1 MGNKKGT
8 KVLCYAVVTALT
20 FTSLMTPANASAA
33 KKAKIAK
40 KTLTITQGKSQNI
53 VIKNKKSK
61 AKYLFKAS
69 NAKVK
74 VTKKGKVTAVK
85 VGKAK
90 VTVTEKYKKKKRK
103 VGVITIRVKGKK
115 TVAPTNRPNAG
126 ATELPVNA
134 ATAAPG
140 VTPDTLPSGTPVASP
155 SGTPAVLPSVTPAG
169 SAAPE
174 SASPSPTPTNKPD
187 DTEKTVVYNNYFED
201 GDTKGITGRGSSIE
215 ISQSENHTEGGMN
228 SLLCTGRSADW
239 HGASL
244 SLSKLTETGSS
255 YDFSAWVKQNTGS
268 DQKIGLKLQYTDTN
282 GKTQYKSIVAG
293 VEDGVV
299 CESGKWVELS
309 GSYVIPKAEGD
320 VTLYLEMSSNVK
332 AEFLIDD
339 LVICGKRAETTRF
352 NPSTETY
359 NTMKAN
365 SLLSTGNNARLKN
378 AIAKARSGEEVTL
391 AYIGGSITE
400 GALASPNS
408 KCYAEVS
415 AKAFAKVYGKDDG
428 SNVHFINAG
437 MSGTPSDI
445 GVVRYNRDVIDRLP
459 EGSDHPDVLFIE
471 FAVND
476 YGTATNGGGYEG
488 LIRQALKSGSAV
500 VLIFSVFQSSAG
512 GRVMENS
519 YRPYGKYYNLPMI
532 SMGDGIMSHFNEDG
546 FYDWYFGDTLHPNNT
561 GYQLMSDCIMNLM
574 DTVDKS
580 DADTDNI
587 TDIDA
592 MAPKKT
598 AAYQGI
604 KMIDAKTTTA
614 DDPALVS
621 IDAGSFTKTD
631 SATGSFQYA
640 YNGKKGAAWFP
651 DNWMHDEEGGN
662 NALTIKATCKT
673 LMFVYKLSSSK
684 TFGSAEIYIDGVKK
698 GTLSG
703 YDKSG
708 WNNGKVY
715 VAMTDDE
722 AAEHTIE
729 LKMKDGDEEKKF
741 TLMAIGFN

>member
-1 MGNKKGT
+1 M
-8 KVLCYAVVTALT
+8 
-20 FTSLMTPANASAA
+20 
-33 KKAKIAK
+33 
-40 KTLTITQGKSQNI
+40 
-53 VIKNKKSK
+53 
-61 AKYLFKAS
+61 
-69 NAKVK
+69 
-74 VTKKGKVTAVK
+74 
-85 VGKAK
+85 
-90 VTVTEKYKKKKRK
+90 
-103 VGVITIRVKGKK
+103 
-115 TVAPTNRPNAG
+115 
-126 ATELPVNA
+126 
-134 ATAAPG
+134 
-140 VTPDTLPSGTPVASP
+140 
-155 SGTPAVLPSVTPAG
+155 
-169 SAAPE
+169 
-174 SASPSPTPTNKPD
+174 
-187 DTEKTVVYNNYFED
+187 
-201 GDTKGITGRGSSIE
+201 
-215 ISQSENHTEGGMN
+215 
-228 SLLCTGRSADW
+228 
-239 HGASL
+239 
-244 SLSKLTETGSS
+244 
-255 YDFSAWVKQNTGS
+255 
-268 DQKIGLKLQYTDTN
+268 KLQYTDSEGT
-282 GKTQYKSIVAG
+282 TQYKSVI
-293 VEDGVV
+293 DGVDDGLT
-299 CESGKWVELS
+299 CESGKWTELS
-309 GSYVIPKAEGD
+309 GSYVIPEAEGD
-320 VTLYLEMSSNVK
+320 VSLYLEMSTDET
-332 AEFLIDD
+332 ADFLVDD
-339 LVICGKRAETTRF
+339 LVITGKQTETTGF
-352 NPSTETY
+352 NPTTETY
-359 NTMKAN
+359 NTMKAD

-378 AIAKARSGEEVTL
+378 AIAKARNGEDVTL

-415 AKAFAKVYGKDDG
+415 ANAFAKAYGKGDG

-445 GVVRYNRDVIDRLP
+445 GVVRYNRDVINRLP

-476 YGTATNGGGYEG
+476 YGTATKGGGYEG

-519 YRPYGKYYNLPMI
+519 YRPYGEYYNLPMI
-532 SMGDGIMSHFNEDG
+532 SMGDSIISYFNEDG

-574 DTVDKS
+574 DTVDKA

-592 MAPKKT
+592 MAPKQT

-604 KMIDAKTTTA
+604 KMIDAKTTAA
-614 DDPALVS
+614 DDEAIAS
-621 IDAGSFTKTD
+621 IDAGSFTETD

-673 LMFVYKLSSSK
+673 LMFVYKLSNSK
-684 TFGSAEIYIDGVKK
+684 TFGSADVYIDGVKK

-703 YDKSG
+703 YDSSG

-715 VAMTDDE
+715 VAMTEDK

>member
-1 MGNKKGT
+1 MGNNKSAKI
-8 KVLCYAVVTALT
+8 LCYAVVTAMT
-20 FTSLMTPANASAA
+20 FTSIVGPVNVSAA
-33 KKAKIAK
+33 KKAKVAK
-40 KTLTITQGKSQNI
+40 KTLTITEGKSRKI

-61 AKYLFKAS
+61 AKYSFKAS
-69 NAKVK
+69 NAKIK

-85 VGKAK
+85 AGKAK
-90 VTVTEKYKKKKRK
+90 VTVTEKLKKKKRK
-103 VGVITIRVKGKK
+103 IGVVTVKVKAKK
-115 TVAPTNRPNAG
+115 AVVP
-126 ATELPVNA
+126 
-134 ATAAPG
+134 TAAPAVTSTPTG
-140 VTPDTLPSGTPVASP
+140 VPATMAPSSTPAASASAQPTASANTQPTASAPASEAPTATPVKTPD
-155 SGTPAVLPSVTPAG
+155 
-169 SAAPE
+169 
-174 SASPSPTPTNKPD
+174 N
-187 DTEKTVVYNNYFED
+187 TEKTVVYNNYFED
-201 GDTKGITGRGSSIE
+201 GDTKGITGRGSSVE
-215 ISQSENHTEGGMN
+215 ISQSENHTAGGMN
-228 SLLCTGRSADW
+228 SLLCTGRSANW

-255 YDFSAWVKQNTGS
+255 YDFSAWVKQDTGS
-268 DQKIGLKLQYTDTN
+268 DQKIALKLQYTDSEGT
-282 GKTQYKSIVAG
+282 TQYKSVI
-293 VEDGVV
+293 DGVDDGLT
-299 CESGKWVELS
+299 CESGKWTELS
-309 GSYVIPKAEGD
+309 GSYVIPEAEGD
-320 VTLYLEMSSNVK
+320 VTLYLEMSSNET
-332 AEFLIDD
+332 ADFLIDD
-339 LVICGKRAETTRF
+339 LVITGKQTETTGF

-359 NTMKAN
+359 NTMKAD

-378 AIAKARSGEEVTL
+378 AIAKARNGEDVTL

-415 AKAFAKVYGKDDG
+415 ANAFAKAYGKDDG

-445 GVVRYNRDVIDRLP
+445 GVVRYNRDVINRLP

-476 YGTATNGGGYEG
+476 YGTATSGGGYEG

-519 YRPYGKYYNLPMI
+519 YRPYGEYYNLPMI
-532 SMGDGIMSHFNEDG
+532 SMGDAIISYFNEDG

-574 DTVDKS
+574 DTVDKA

-592 MAPKKT
+592 MAPQKT

-604 KMIDAKTTTA
+604 KMIDAKTTAA
-614 DDPALVS
+614 DDEAIAS
-621 IDAGSFTKTD
+621 IDAGSFTETD

-673 LMFVYKLSSSK
+673 LMFVYKLSNSK
-684 TFGSAEIYIDGVKK
+684 TFGSADVYIDGVKK

-703 YDKSG
+703 YDSSG

-715 VAMTDDE
+715 VAMTEDE

>member
-1 MGNKKGT
+1 MGNNKNMKI
-8 KVLCYAVVTALT
+8 LCYAVVTAMT
-20 FTSLMTPANASAA
+20 FTSIVGPVNVSAA
-33 KKAKIAK
+33 KKAKVAK
-40 KTLTITQGKSQNI
+40 KTLTITEGKSRKI

-69 NAKVK
+69 NAKIK

-85 VGKAK
+85 AGKAK
-90 VTVTEKYKKKKRK
+90 VTVTEKLKKKKRK
-103 VGVITIRVKGKK
+103 IGVVTVKVKAKK
-115 TVAPTNRPNAG
+115 AVIP
-126 ATELPVNA
+126 
-134 ATAAPG
+134 TAAPLVTSIPTG
-140 VTPDTLPSGTPVASP
+140 VPAMVAPSS
-155 SGTPAVLPSVTPAG
+155 TPAV
-169 SAAPE
+169 
-174 SASPSPTPTNKPD
+174 SASAQPTASASAQPTASAPASEAPTATPVKTPD
-187 DTEKTVVYNNYFED
+187 NTEKTVVYNNYFED
-201 GDTKGITGRGSSIE
+201 GDTKGITGRGSSVE
-215 ISQSENHTEGGMN
+215 ISQSENHTAGGMN
-228 SLLCTGRSADW
+228 SLLCTGRSANW

-255 YDFSAWVKQNTGS
+255 YDFSAWVKQDTGS
-268 DQKIGLKLQYTDTN
+268 DQKIGLKLQYTDSEGT
-282 GKTQYKSIVAG
+282 TQYKSVI
-293 VEDGVV
+293 DGVDDGLT
-299 CESGKWVELS
+299 CESGKWTELS
-309 GSYVIPKAEGD
+309 GSYVIPEAEGD
-320 VTLYLEMSSNVK
+320 VSLYLEMSTDET
-332 AEFLIDD
+332 ADFLVDD
-339 LVICGKRAETTRF
+339 LVITGKQTETTRF
-352 NPSTETY
+352 NPTTETY
-359 NTMKAN
+359 NTMKAD

-378 AIAKARSGEEVTL
+378 AIAKARNGEDVTL

-415 AKAFAKVYGKDDG
+415 ANAFAKAYGKGDG

-445 GVVRYNRDVIDRLP
+445 GVVRYNRDVINRLP
-459 EGSDHPDVLFIE
+459 EGCDHPDVLFIE

-476 YGTATNGGGYEG
+476 YGTATKGGGYEG

-519 YRPYGKYYNLPMI
+519 YRPYGEYYNLPMI
-532 SMGDGIMSHFNEDG
+532 SMGDSIISYFNEDG

-574 DTVDKS
+574 DTVDKA

-592 MAPKKT
+592 MAPKQT
-598 AAYQGI
+598 AAYQAI
-604 KMIDAKTTTA
+604 KMIDAKTTAA
-614 DDPALVS
+614 DDEAITS
-621 IDAGSFTKTD
+621 IDAGSFTETD

-673 LMFVYKLSSSK
+673 LMFVYKLSNSK
-684 TFGSAEIYIDGVKK
+684 TFGSADVYIDGVKK

-703 YDKSG
+703 YDSSG

-715 VAMTDDE
+715 VAMTEDK

-741 TLMAIGFN
+741 TFMAIGFN

>member
-1 MGNKKGT
+1 MGNNKSAKI
-8 KVLCYAVVTALT
+8 LCYAVVTAMT
-20 FTSLMTPANASAA
+20 FTSIVGPVNVSAA
-33 KKAKIAK
+33 KKAKVAK
-40 KTLTITQGKSQNI
+40 KTLTITEGKSRKI

-61 AKYLFKAS
+61 AKYSFKAS
-69 NAKVK
+69 NAKIK

-85 VGKAK
+85 AGKAK
-90 VTVTEKYKKKKRK
+90 VTVTEKLKKKKRK
-103 VGVITIRVKGKK
+103 IGVVTVKVKAKK
-115 TVAPTNRPNAG
+115 AVVP
-126 ATELPVNA
+126 
-134 ATAAPG
+134 TAAPAVTSTSTG
-140 VTPDTLPSGTPVASP
+140 VPATMAPSSTPAASASTQPTASANTQPTASAPASEAPTATPVKTPD
-155 SGTPAVLPSVTPAG
+155 
-169 SAAPE
+169 
-174 SASPSPTPTNKPD
+174 N
-187 DTEKTVVYNNYFED
+187 TEKTVVYNNYFED
-201 GDTKGITGRGSSIE
+201 GDTKGITGRGSSVE
-215 ISQSENHTEGGMN
+215 ISQSENHTAGGMN
-228 SLLCTGRSADW
+228 SLLCTGRSANW

-255 YDFSAWVKQNTGS
+255 YDFSAWVKQDTGS
-268 DQKIGLKLQYTDTN
+268 DQKIALKLQYTDSEGT
-282 GKTQYKSIVAG
+282 TQYKSVI
-293 VEDGVV
+293 DGVDDGLT
-299 CESGKWVELS
+299 CESGKWTELS
-309 GSYVIPKAEGD
+309 GSYVIPEAEGD
-320 VTLYLEMSSNVK
+320 VTLYLEMSSNET
-332 AEFLIDD
+332 ADFLIDD
-339 LVICGKRAETTRF
+339 LVITGKQTETTGF

-359 NTMKAN
+359 NTMKAD

-378 AIAKARSGEEVTL
+378 AIAKARNGEDVTL

-415 AKAFAKVYGKDDG
+415 ANAFAKAYGKDDG

-445 GVVRYNRDVIDRLP
+445 GVVRYNRDVINRLP

-476 YGTATNGGGYEG
+476 YGTATSGGGYEG

-519 YRPYGKYYNLPMI
+519 YRPYGEYYNLPMI
-532 SMGDGIMSHFNEDG
+532 SMGDAIISHFNEDG

-574 DTVDKS
+574 DTVDKA

-592 MAPKKT
+592 MAPQKT

-614 DDPALVS
+614 DDEAIAS
-621 IDAGSFTKTD
+621 IDAGSFTETD

-673 LMFVYKLSSSK
+673 LMFVYKLSNSK
-684 TFGSAEIYIDGVKK
+684 TFGSADVYIDGVKK

-703 YDKSG
+703 YDSSG

-715 VAMTDDE
+715 VAMTEDE

>member
-1 MGNKKGT
+1 MGNNKNMKI
-8 KVLCYAVVTALT
+8 LCYAVVTAMT
-20 FTSLMTPANASAA
+20 FTSIVGPVNVSAA
-33 KKAKIAK
+33 KKAKVAR
-40 KTLTITQGKSQNI
+40 KTLTITEGKSRKI

-61 AKYLFKAS
+61 AKYSFKAS
-69 NAKVK
+69 NAKIK

-85 VGKAK
+85 AGKAK
-90 VTVTEKYKKKKRK
+90 VTVTEKLKKKKRK
-103 VGVITIRVKGKK
+103 IGVVTVKVKAKK
-115 TVAPTNRPNAG
+115 AVTP
-126 ATELPVNA
+126 
-134 ATAAPG
+134 TAAPLVTSIPTG
-140 VTPDTLPSGTPVASP
+140 VPAMVAPSS
-155 SGTPAVLPSVTPAG
+155 TPAV
-169 SAAPE
+169 
-174 SASPSPTPTNKPD
+174 SASAQPTASASAQPTASAPASEAPTATPVKTPD
-187 DTEKTVVYNNYFED
+187 NTEKTVVYNNYFED
-201 GDTKGITGRGSSIE
+201 GDTKGITGRGSSVE
-215 ISQSENHTEGGMN
+215 ISQSENHTAGGMN
-228 SLLCTGRSADW
+228 SLLCTGRSANW

-255 YDFSAWVKQNTGS
+255 YDFSAWVKQDTGS
-268 DQKIGLKLQYTDTN
+268 DQKIGLKLQYTDSEGT
-282 GKTQYKSIVAG
+282 TQYKSVI
-293 VEDGVV
+293 DGVDDGLT
-299 CESGKWVELS
+299 CESGKWTELS
-309 GSYVIPKAEGD
+309 GSYVIPEAEGD
-320 VTLYLEMSSNVK
+320 VSLYLEMSTDET
-332 AEFLIDD
+332 ADFLVDD
-339 LVICGKRAETTRF
+339 LVITGKQTETTRF
-352 NPSTETY
+352 NPTTETY
-359 NTMKAN
+359 NTMKAD

-378 AIAKARSGEEVTL
+378 AIAKARNGEDVTL

-415 AKAFAKVYGKDDG
+415 ANAFAKAYGKGDG

-445 GVVRYNRDVIDRLP
+445 GVVRYNRDVINRLP
-459 EGSDHPDVLFIE
+459 EGCDHPDVLFIE

-476 YGTATNGGGYEG
+476 YGTATKGGGYEG

-519 YRPYGKYYNLPMI
+519 YRPYGEYYNLPMI
-532 SMGDGIMSHFNEDG
+532 SMGDSIISYFNEDG

-574 DTVDKS
+574 DTVDKA

-592 MAPKKT
+592 MAPKQT

-604 KMIDAKTTTA
+604 KMIDAKTTAA
-614 DDPALVS
+614 DDEAIAS
-621 IDAGSFTKTD
+621 IDAGSFTETD

-673 LMFVYKLSSSK
+673 LMFVYKLSNSK
-684 TFGSAEIYIDGVKK
+684 TFGSADVYIDGVKK

-703 YDKSG
+703 YDSSG

-715 VAMTDDE
+715 VAMTEDK

-741 TLMAIGFN
+741 TFMAIGFN

>member
-1 MGNKKGT
+1 MGNNKNMKI
-8 KVLCYAVVTALT
+8 LCYAVVTAMT
-20 FTSLMTPANASAA
+20 FTSIVGPVNVSAA
-33 KKAKIAK
+33 KKAKVAK
-40 KTLTITQGKSQNI
+40 KTLTITEGKSRKI

-69 NAKVK
+69 NAKIK

-85 VGKAK
+85 AGKAK
-90 VTVTEKYKKKKRK
+90 VTVTEKLKKKKRK
-103 VGVITIRVKGKK
+103 IGVVTVKVKAKK
-115 TVAPTNRPNAG
+115 AVVP
-126 ATELPVNA
+126 
-134 ATAAPG
+134 TAAPLVTSIPTG
-140 VTPDTLPSGTPVASP
+140 VPAMVAPSS
-155 SGTPAVLPSVTPAG
+155 TPAV
-169 SAAPE
+169 
-174 SASPSPTPTNKPD
+174 SASAQPTASASAQPTASASAQPTASAPASEAPTATPVKTPD
-187 DTEKTVVYNNYFED
+187 NTEKTVVYNNYFED
-201 GDTKGITGRGSSIE
+201 GDTKGITGRGSSVE
-215 ISQSENHTEGGMN
+215 ISQSENHTAGGMN
-228 SLLCTGRSADW
+228 SLLCTGRSANW

-244 SLSKLTETGSS
+244 SLNKLTETGSS
-255 YDFSAWVKQNTGS
+255 YDFSAWVKQDTGS
-268 DQKIGLKLQYTDTN
+268 DQKIGLKLQYTDSEGT
-282 GKTQYKSIVAG
+282 TQYKSVI
-293 VEDGVV
+293 DGVDDGLT
-299 CESGKWVELS
+299 CESGKWTELS
-309 GSYVIPKAEGD
+309 GSYVIPEAEGD
-320 VTLYLEMSSNVK
+320 VSLYLEMSTDET
-332 AEFLIDD
+332 ADFLVDD
-339 LVICGKRAETTRF
+339 LVITGKQTETTGF
-352 NPSTETY
+352 NPTTETY
-359 NTMKAN
+359 NTMKAD

-378 AIAKARSGEEVTL
+378 AIAKARNGEDVTL

-415 AKAFAKVYGKDDG
+415 ANAFAKAYGKGDS

-445 GVVRYNRDVIDRLP
+445 GVVRYNRDVINRLP

-476 YGTATNGGGYEG
+476 YGTATKGGGYEG

-519 YRPYGKYYNLPMI
+519 YRPYGEYYNLPMI
-532 SMGDGIMSHFNEDG
+532 SMGDSIISYFNEDG

-574 DTVDKS
+574 DTVDKA

-592 MAPKKT
+592 MAPKQT

-604 KMIDAKTTTA
+604 KMIDAKTTAA
-614 DDPALVS
+614 DDEAIAS
-621 IDAGSFTKTD
+621 IDAGSFTETD

-673 LMFVYKLSSSK
+673 LMFVYKLSNSK
-684 TFGSAEIYIDGVKK
+684 TFGSADVYIDGVKK

-703 YDKSG
+703 YDSSG

-715 VAMTDDE
+715 VAMTEDK

>member
-1 MGNKKGT
+1 MGNNKNMKI
-8 KVLCYAVVTALT
+8 LCYAVVTAMT
-20 FTSLMTPANASAA
+20 FTSIVGPVNVSAA
-33 KKAKIAK
+33 KKAKVAK
-40 KTLTITQGKSQNI
+40 KTLTITEGKSRKI

-69 NAKVK
+69 SAKIK

-85 VGKAK
+85 AGKAK
-90 VTVTEKYKKKKRK
+90 VTVTEKLKKKKRK
-103 VGVITIRVKGKK
+103 IGVVTVKVKAKK
-115 TVAPTNRPNAG
+115 AVIP
-126 ATELPVNA
+126 
-134 ATAAPG
+134 TAAPLVTSIPTG
-140 VTPDTLPSGTPVASP
+140 VPAMVAPSS
-155 SGTPAVLPSVTPAG
+155 TPAV
-169 SAAPE
+169 
-174 SASPSPTPTNKPD
+174 SASAQPTASASAQPTASAPASEAPTATPVKTPD
-187 DTEKTVVYNNYFED
+187 NTEKTVVYNNYFED
-201 GDTKGITGRGSSIE
+201 GDTKGITGRGSSVE
-215 ISQSENHTEGGMN
+215 ISQSENHTAGGMN
-228 SLLCTGRSADW
+228 SLLCTGRSANW

-255 YDFSAWVKQNTGS
+255 YDFSAWVKQDTGS
-268 DQKIGLKLQYTDTN
+268 DQKIGLKLQYTDSEGT
-282 GKTQYKSIVAG
+282 TQYKSVI
-293 VEDGVV
+293 DGVDDGLT
-299 CESGKWVELS
+299 CESGKWTELS
-309 GSYVIPKAEGD
+309 GSYVIPEAEGD
-320 VTLYLEMSSNVK
+320 VSLYLEMSTDET
-332 AEFLIDD
+332 ADFLVDD
-339 LVICGKRAETTRF
+339 LVITGKQTETTRF
-352 NPSTETY
+352 NPTTETY
-359 NTMKAN
+359 NTMKVD

-378 AIAKARSGEEVTL
+378 AIAKARNGEDVTL

-415 AKAFAKVYGKDDG
+415 ANAFAKAYGKGDG

-445 GVVRYNRDVIDRLP
+445 GVVRYNRDVINRLP
-459 EGSDHPDVLFIE
+459 EGCDHPDVLFIE

-476 YGTATNGGGYEG
+476 YGTATKGGGYEG

-519 YRPYGKYYNLPMI
+519 YRPYGEYYNLPMI
-532 SMGDGIMSHFNEDG
+532 SMGDSIISYFNEDG

-574 DTVDKS
+574 DTVDKA

-592 MAPKKT
+592 MAPKQT

-604 KMIDAKTTTA
+604 KMIDAKTTAA
-614 DDPALVS
+614 DDEAIAS
-621 IDAGSFTKTD
+621 IDAGSFTETD

-673 LMFVYKLSSSK
+673 LMFVYKLSNSK
-684 TFGSAEIYIDGVKK
+684 TFGSADVYIDGVKK

-703 YDKSG
+703 YDSSG

-715 VAMTDDE
+715 VAMTEDK

-741 TLMAIGFN
+741 TFMAIGFN

>member
-1 MGNKKGT
+1 M
-8 KVLCYAVVTALT
+8 
-20 FTSLMTPANASAA
+20 
-33 KKAKIAK
+33 
-40 KTLTITQGKSQNI
+40 
-53 VIKNKKSK
+53 
-61 AKYLFKAS
+61 
-69 NAKVK
+69 
-74 VTKKGKVTAVK
+74 
-85 VGKAK
+85 
-90 VTVTEKYKKKKRK
+90 
-103 VGVITIRVKGKK
+103 
-115 TVAPTNRPNAG
+115 
-126 ATELPVNA
+126 
-134 ATAAPG
+134 
-140 VTPDTLPSGTPVASP
+140 
-155 SGTPAVLPSVTPAG
+155 
-169 SAAPE
+169 
-174 SASPSPTPTNKPD
+174 
-187 DTEKTVVYNNYFED
+187 
-201 GDTKGITGRGSSIE
+201 
-215 ISQSENHTEGGMN
+215 
-228 SLLCTGRSADW
+228 
-239 HGASL
+239 
-244 SLSKLTETGSS
+244 TETGSS
-255 YDFSAWVKQNTGS
+255 YDFSAWVKQDTGS
-268 DQKIGLKLQYTDTN
+268 DQKIGLKLQYTDSEGT
-282 GKTQYKSIVAG
+282 TQYKSVIEGAD
-293 VEDGVV
+293 DGLT

-309 GSYVIPKAEGD
+309 GSYVIPEADGD
-320 VTLYLEMSSNVK
+320 VTLYLEMSSDGN
-332 AEFLIDD
+332 ADFLIDD
-339 LVICGKRAETTRF
+339 LVIVGKQTESTGFIPTTER
-352 NPSTETY
+352 Y
-359 NTMKAN
+359 NKMKAD

-378 AIAKARSGEEVTL
+378 VIKKAGNGEDVTL

-415 AKAFAKVYGKDDG
+415 ANAFAKLYGKGDG

-445 GVVRYNRDVIDRLP
+445 GIVRYNRDVIDRLP

-500 VLIFSVFQSSAG
+500 VLIFSVFQS
-512 GRVMENS
+512 GRVMETS
-519 YRPYGKYYNLPMI
+519 YRPYGEYYSLPMI
-532 SMGDGIMSHFNEDG
+532 SMGDAIMDYFKEDG
-546 FYDWYFGDTLHPNNT
+546 FYDWYFGDTLHPNNV

-592 MAPKKT
+592 MAPLKT
-598 AAYQGI
+598 AAYQGM

-614 DDPALVS
+614 DDPAIAS

-631 SATGSFQYA
+631 SATGSFQYE

-684 TFGSAEIYIDGVKK
+684 TFGSADVYIDGLKK

-703 YDKSG
+703 YDSSG

-741 TLMAIGFN
+741 TLLAIGFN

>member
-1 MGNKKGT
+1 MGNNKSAKI
-8 KVLCYAVVTALT
+8 LCYAVVTAMT
-20 FTSLMTPANASAA
+20 FTSIVGPVNVSAA
-33 KKAKIAK
+33 KKAKVAK
-40 KTLTITQGKSQNI
+40 KTLTITEGKSRKI

-61 AKYLFKAS
+61 AKYSFKAS
-69 NAKVK
+69 NAKIK

-85 VGKAK
+85 AGKAK
-90 VTVTEKYKKKKRK
+90 VTVTEKLKKKKRK
-103 VGVITIRVKGKK
+103 IGVVTVKVKAKK
-115 TVAPTNRPNAG
+115 AV
-126 ATELPVNA
+126 VS
-134 ATAAPG
+134 TAAPAVTSTPTG
-140 VTPDTLPSGTPVASP
+140 VPATMAPSSTPEASASVQPTASANTQPTASAPASEAPTATPVKTPD
-155 SGTPAVLPSVTPAG
+155 
-169 SAAPE
+169 
-174 SASPSPTPTNKPD
+174 N
-187 DTEKTVVYNNYFED
+187 TEKTVVYNNYFED
-201 GDTKGITGRGSSIE
+201 GDTKGITGRGSSVE
-215 ISQSENHTEGGMN
+215 ISQSENHTAGGMN
-228 SLLCTGRSADW
+228 SLLCTGRSANW

-255 YDFSAWVKQNTGS
+255 YDFSAWVKQDTGS
-268 DQKIGLKLQYTDTN
+268 DQKIALKLQYTDSEGT
-282 GKTQYKSIVAG
+282 TQYKSVI
-293 VEDGVV
+293 DGVDDGLT
-299 CESGKWVELS
+299 CESGKWTELS
-309 GSYVIPKAEGD
+309 GSYVIPEAEGD
-320 VTLYLEMSSNVK
+320 VTLYLEMSSNET
-332 AEFLIDD
+332 ADFLIDD
-339 LVICGKRAETTRF
+339 LVITGKQTETTGF

-359 NTMKAN
+359 NTMKAD

-378 AIAKARSGEEVTL
+378 AIAKARNGEDVTL

-415 AKAFAKVYGKDDG
+415 ANAFAKAYGKDDG

-445 GVVRYNRDVIDRLP
+445 GVVRYNRDVINRLP

-476 YGTATNGGGYEG
+476 YGTATSGGGYEG

-519 YRPYGKYYNLPMI
+519 YRPYGEYYNLPMI
-532 SMGDGIMSHFNEDG
+532 SMGDAIISHFNEDG

-574 DTVDKS
+574 DTVDKA

-592 MAPKKT
+592 MAPQKT

-614 DDPALVS
+614 DDEAIAS
-621 IDAGSFTKTD
+621 IDAGSFTETD

-673 LMFVYKLSSSK
+673 LMFVYKLSNSK
-684 TFGSAEIYIDGVKK
+684 TFGSADVYIDGVKK

-703 YDKSG
+703 YDSSG

-715 VAMTDDE
+715 VAMTEDE

>member
-1 MGNKKGT
+1 MGNNKNMKI
-8 KVLCYAVVTALT
+8 LCYAVVTAMT
-20 FTSLMTPANASAA
+20 FTSIVGPVNVSAA
-33 KKAKIAK
+33 KKAKVAK
-40 KTLTITQGKSQNI
+40 KTLTITEGKSRKI

-69 NAKVK
+69 NAKIK
-74 VTKKGKVTAVK
+74 VTIKGQVTAVK
-85 VGKAK
+85 AGKAK
-90 VTVTEKYKKKKRK
+90 VTVTEKLKKKKRK
-103 VGVITIRVKGKK
+103 IGVVTVKVKAKK
-115 TVAPTNRPNAG
+115 AVIP
-126 ATELPVNA
+126 
-134 ATAAPG
+134 TAAPLVTSIPTG
-140 VTPDTLPSGTPVASP
+140 VPAMVAPSS
-155 SGTPAVLPSVTPAG
+155 TPAV
-169 SAAPE
+169 
-174 SASPSPTPTNKPD
+174 SASAQPTASASAQPTASAPASEAPTATPVKTPD
-187 DTEKTVVYNNYFED
+187 NTEKTVVYNNYFED
-201 GDTKGITGRGSSIE
+201 GDTKGITGRGSSVE
-215 ISQSENHTEGGMN
+215 ISQSENHTAGGMN
-228 SLLCTGRSADW
+228 SLLCTGRSANW

-255 YDFSAWVKQNTGS
+255 YDFSAWVKQDTGS
-268 DQKIGLKLQYTDTN
+268 DQKIGLKLQYTDSEGT
-282 GKTQYKSIVAG
+282 TQYKSVI
-293 VEDGVV
+293 DGVDDGLT
-299 CESGKWVELS
+299 CESGKWTELS
-309 GSYVIPKAEGD
+309 GSYVIPEAEGD
-320 VTLYLEMSSNVK
+320 VSLYLEMSTDET
-332 AEFLIDD
+332 ADFLVDD
-339 LVICGKRAETTRF
+339 LVITGKQTETTRF
-352 NPSTETY
+352 NPTTETY
-359 NTMKAN
+359 NTMKAD

-378 AIAKARSGEEVTL
+378 AIAKARNGEDVTL

-415 AKAFAKVYGKDDG
+415 ANAFAKAYGKGDG

-445 GVVRYNRDVIDRLP
+445 GVVRYNRDVINRLP
-459 EGSDHPDVLFIE
+459 EGCDHPDVLFIE

-476 YGTATNGGGYEG
+476 YGTATKGGGYEG

-519 YRPYGKYYNLPMI
+519 YRPYGEYYNLPMI
-532 SMGDGIMSHFNEDG
+532 SMGDSIISYFNEDG

-574 DTVDKS
+574 DTVDKA

-592 MAPKKT
+592 MAPKQT

-604 KMIDAKTTTA
+604 KMIDAKTTAA
-614 DDPALVS
+614 DDEAIAS
-621 IDAGSFTKTD
+621 IDAGSFTETD

-673 LMFVYKLSSSK
+673 LMFVYKLSNSK
-684 TFGSAEIYIDGVKK
+684 TFGSADVYIDGVKK

-703 YDKSG
+703 YDSSG

-715 VAMTDDE
+715 VAMTEDK

>member
-1 MGNKKGT
+1 
-8 KVLCYAVVTALT
+8 
-20 FTSLMTPANASAA
+20 
-33 KKAKIAK
+33 
-40 KTLTITQGKSQNI
+40 
-53 VIKNKKSK
+53 
-61 AKYLFKAS
+61 
-69 NAKVK
+69 
-74 VTKKGKVTAVK
+74 
-85 VGKAK
+85 
-90 VTVTEKYKKKKRK
+90 
-103 VGVITIRVKGKK
+103 
-115 TVAPTNRPNAG
+115 
-126 ATELPVNA
+126 
-134 ATAAPG
+134 
-140 VTPDTLPSGTPVASP
+140 
-155 SGTPAVLPSVTPAG
+155 
-169 SAAPE
+169 
-174 SASPSPTPTNKPD
+174 
-187 DTEKTVVYNNYFED
+187 
-201 GDTKGITGRGSSIE
+201 
-215 ISQSENHTEGGMN
+215 MN
-228 SLLCTGRSADW
+228 SLLCTGRSANW

-244 SLSKLTETGSS
+244 SLNKLTETGSS
-255 YDFSAWVKQNTGS
+255 YDFSAWVKQDTGS
-268 DQKIGLKLQYTDTN
+268 DQKIGLKLQYTDSEGT
-282 GKTQYKSIVAG
+282 TQYKSVI
-293 VEDGVV
+293 DGVDDGLT
-299 CESGKWVELS
+299 CESGKWTELS
-309 GSYVIPKAEGD
+309 GSYVIPEAEGD
-320 VTLYLEMSSNVK
+320 VSLYLEMSTDET
-332 AEFLIDD
+332 ADFLVDD
-339 LVICGKRAETTRF
+339 LVITGKQTETTRF
-352 NPSTETY
+352 NPTTETY
-359 NTMKAN
+359 NTMKAD

-378 AIAKARSGEEVTL
+378 AIAKARNGEDVTL

-415 AKAFAKVYGKDDG
+415 ANAFAKAYGKGDG

-445 GVVRYNRDVIDRLP
+445 GVVRYNRDVINRLP
-459 EGSDHPDVLFIE
+459 EGCDHPDVLFIE

-476 YGTATNGGGYEG
+476 YGTATKGGGYEG

-519 YRPYGKYYNLPMI
+519 YRPYGEYYNLPMI
-532 SMGDGIMSHFNEDG
+532 SMGDSIISYFNEDG

-574 DTVDKS
+574 DTVDKA

-592 MAPKKT
+592 MAPKQT

-604 KMIDAKTTTA
+604 KMIDAKTTAA
-614 DDPALVS
+614 DDEAIAS
-621 IDAGSFTKTD
+621 IDAGSFTETD

-673 LMFVYKLSSSK
+673 LMFVYKLSNSK
-684 TFGSAEIYIDGVKK
+684 TFGSADVYIDGVKK

-703 YDKSG
+703 YDSSG

-715 VAMTDDE
+715 VAMTEDK

>member
-1 MGNKKGT
+1 MGNNKSAKI
-8 KVLCYAVVTALT
+8 LCYAVVTAMT
-20 FTSLMTPANASAA
+20 FTSIVGPVNASAA
-33 KKAKIAK
+33 KKAKVAK
-40 KTLTITQGKSQNI
+40 KTLTITEGKSQKI

-61 AKYLFKAS
+61 AKYSFKAS
-69 NAKVK
+69 NAKIK

-85 VGKAK
+85 AGKAK
-90 VTVTEKYKKKKRK
+90 VTVTEKLKKKTRK
-103 VGVITIRVKGKK
+103 IGVVTVKVKAKK
-115 TVAPTNRPNAG
+115 AVVPTAAPAVTSTPTGVPATVAPSSIPSASASAQPTASASAQPTASAPASEAPT
-126 ATELPVNA
+126 ATPVK
-134 ATAAPG
+134 
-140 VTPDTLPSGTPVASP
+140 TPD
-155 SGTPAVLPSVTPAG
+155 
-169 SAAPE
+169 
-174 SASPSPTPTNKPD
+174 N
-187 DTEKTVVYNNYFED
+187 TEKTVVYNNYFED
-201 GDTKGITGRGSSIE
+201 GDTKGITGRGSSVE
-215 ISQSENHTEGGMN
+215 ISQSENHTAGGMN
-228 SLLCTGRSADW
+228 SLLCTGRSANW

-255 YDFSAWVKQNTGS
+255 YDFSAWVKQDTGS
-268 DQKIGLKLQYTDTN
+268 DQKIGLKLQYTDSEGT
-282 GKTQYKSIVAG
+282 TQYKSVI
-293 VEDGVV
+293 DGVDDGLT
-299 CESGKWVELS
+299 CESGKWTELS
-309 GSYVIPKAEGD
+309 GSYVIPEAEGD
-320 VTLYLEMSSNVK
+320 VSLYLEMSTDET
-332 AEFLIDD
+332 ADFLVDD
-339 LVICGKRAETTRF
+339 LVITGKQTETTGF
-352 NPSTETY
+352 NPTTETY
-359 NTMKAN
+359 NTMKAD

-378 AIAKARSGEEVTL
+378 AIAKARNGEDVTL

-415 AKAFAKVYGKDDG
+415 ANAFAKAYGKGDG

-445 GVVRYNRDVIDRLP
+445 GVVRYNRDVINRLP

-476 YGTATNGGGYEG
+476 YGTATKGGGYEG

-512 GRVMENS
+512 GRVMENN
-519 YRPYGKYYNLPMI
+519 YRPYGEYYNLPMI
-532 SMGDGIMSHFNEDG
+532 SMGDSIISYFHEDG

-574 DTVDKS
+574 DTVDKA

-592 MAPKKT
+592 MAPKQT

-604 KMIDAKTTTA
+604 KMIDAKTTAA
-614 DDPALVS
+614 DDEAIAS
-621 IDAGSFTKTD
+621 IDVGSFTETD

-673 LMFVYKLSSSK
+673 LMFVYKLSNSK
-684 TFGSAEIYIDGVKK
+684 TFGSADVYIDGVKK

-703 YDKSG
+703 YDSSG

-715 VAMTDDE
+715 VAMTEDK

>member
-1 MGNKKGT
+1 MGNNKSMKI
-8 KVLCYAVVTALT
+8 LCYAVVTAMT
-20 FTSLMTPANASAA
+20 FTSIVGPVNASAA
-33 KKAKIAK
+33 KKAKVAK
-40 KTLTITQGKSQNI
+40 KTLTITEGKSQKI

-61 AKYLFKAS
+61 AKYSFKAS
-69 NAKVK
+69 NAKIK

-85 VGKAK
+85 AGKAK
-90 VTVTEKYKKKKRK
+90 VTVTEKLKKKTRK
-103 VGVITIRVKGKK
+103 IGVVTVKVKAKK
-115 TVAPTNRPNAG
+115 AVVPTAAPAVTSTPTGVPATVAPSSIPSASASAQPTASASAQPTASAPASEAPT
-126 ATELPVNA
+126 ATPVK
-134 ATAAPG
+134 
-140 VTPDTLPSGTPVASP
+140 TPD
-155 SGTPAVLPSVTPAG
+155 
-169 SAAPE
+169 
-174 SASPSPTPTNKPD
+174 N
-187 DTEKTVVYNNYFED
+187 TEKTVVYNNYFED
-201 GDTKGITGRGSSIE
+201 GDTKGITGRGSSVE
-215 ISQSENHTEGGMN
+215 ISQSENHTAGGMN
-228 SLLCTGRSADW
+228 SLLCTGRSANW

-255 YDFSAWVKQNTGS
+255 YDFSAWVKQDTGS
-268 DQKIGLKLQYTDTN
+268 DQKIGLKLQYTDSEGT
-282 GKTQYKSIVAG
+282 TQYKSVI
-293 VEDGVV
+293 DGVDDGLT
-299 CESGKWVELS
+299 CESGKWTELS
-309 GSYVIPKAEGD
+309 GSYVIPEAEGD
-320 VTLYLEMSSNVK
+320 VSLYLEMSTDET
-332 AEFLIDD
+332 ADFLVDD
-339 LVICGKRAETTRF
+339 LVITGKQTETTGF
-352 NPSTETY
+352 NPTTETY
-359 NTMKAN
+359 NTMKAD

-378 AIAKARSGEEVTL
+378 AIAKARNGEDVTL

-415 AKAFAKVYGKDDG
+415 ANAFAKAYGKGDG

-445 GVVRYNRDVIDRLP
+445 GVVRYNRDVINRLP

-476 YGTATNGGGYEG
+476 YGTATKGGGYEG

-512 GRVMENS
+512 GRVMENN
-519 YRPYGKYYNLPMI
+519 YRPYGEYYNLPMI
-532 SMGDGIMSHFNEDG
+532 SMGDSIISYFHEDG

-574 DTVDKS
+574 DTVDKA

-592 MAPKKT
+592 MAPKQT

-604 KMIDAKTTTA
+604 KMIDAKTTAA
-614 DDPALVS
+614 DDEAIAS
-621 IDAGSFTKTD
+621 IDVGSFTETD

-673 LMFVYKLSSSK
+673 LMFVYKLSNSK
-684 TFGSAEIYIDGVKK
+684 TFGSADVYIDGVKK

-703 YDKSG
+703 YDSSG

-715 VAMTDDE
+715 VAMTEDK